1 MNINRLLQSLDK
13 YAQIGGLENGGVHRL
28 TLTDEDKRARDLLKE
43 EMLEVGLEVKV
54 DAIGNMFGIRAGLN
68 NELPAVMIGS
78 HLDSVGN
85 GGRYDGSLGV
95 LASLEVIKTLNE
107 QNITTERPIII
118 ANFTNEEGV
127 RFTPD
132 MMGSLVYSKQFPLE
146 KALNARPISG
156 EATTLENEL
165 EKIGYKGQTPIGG
178 LKTAY
183 FIELHI
189 EQGPVL
195 EQEQLDIGV
204 VTGVQGISWTEYI
217 FKGAS
222 NHAGTTPM
230 HLRKDAGMAAG
241 EFIYNIKQILKKA
254 GEEQR
259 GTVGII
265 ETKPNLINVI
275 PSQIRITCDLRN
287 HNDVILQQT
296 EDEVEKSAEVIAH
309 AANLELEINKLVRF
323 KPVIFDDLVVDT
335 IYQAAN
341 DLGYSSKKMISG
353 AGHDAQMMAAVAPSA
368 MIFIQSKDG
377 ISHDPAEYS
386 SNEAI
391 EKGAKVLYETC
402 LRLANL

>member
-1 MNINRLLQSLDK
+1 MNINRLLQSLHK
-13 YAQIGGLENGGVHRL
+13 YAQIGGLANGGVHRL
-28 TLTDEDKRARDLLKE
+28 TLTDEDKEARDLLKRE
-43 EMLEVGLEVKV
+43 IIEAGLEIKI
-54 DAIGNMFGIRAGLN
+54 DEIGNMFGIRAGKDN
-68 NELPAVMIGS
+68 SLPAVMIGS

-85 GGRYDGSLGV
+85 GGKYDGSLGV
-95 LASLEVIKTLNE
+95 LASLEAIKTLNE
-107 QNITTERPIII
+107 QNITTNRPIII

-146 KALNARPISG
+146 KALNALPVNSG
-156 EATTLENEL
+156 DITLESEL
-165 EKIGYKGQTPIGG
+165 LRIGYKGKTPIGG
-178 LKTAY
+178 LNTAY

-195 EQEQLDIGV
+195 EQERKDIGV

-217 FKGAS
+217 FKGAA

-241 EFIYNIKQILKKA
+241 ELIYHIKQILENA
-254 GEEQR
+254 GEQQR

-275 PSQIRITCDLRN
+275 PSQVRITCDLRN
-287 HNDVILQQT
+287 HDDIALRKT
-296 EDEVEKSAEVIAH
+296 EDAVQKSANNIAD

-323 KPVIFDDLVVDT
+323 KPVIFDDTVVDT
-335 IYQAAN
+335 IHQASN

-353 AGHDAQMMAAVAPSA
+353 AGHDAQMMSAVCPSA

-377 ISHDPAEYS
+377 ISHDSAEYS
-386 SNEAI
+386 SNNAI
-391 EKGAKVLYETC
+391 EKGAKVLFETC
-402 LRLANL
+402 LRLAKF